1 MIAHILRRFVW
12 TFDTIYALFSPLNFS
27 VVIGNCSGQ
36 QMMIPLICVIVF
48 VVPCCVVAVIYI
60 YIYIL
65 NTEANYTNKDCYKK
79 YLKNY

>member
-1 MIAHILRRFVW
+1 MIAYTYMLRRFVW

-36 QMMIPLICVIVF
+36 RMMIHLICVIVF

-60 YIYIL
+60 YIYI
-65 NTEANYTNKDCYKK
+65 YIYS
-79 YLKNY
+79 